1 MTRIHQNL
9 ANWWLIGLFACLFG
23 AVLCTCSKSLEKP
36 NILWITCE
44 DISPYLGCYGFEQ
57 ALTPNL
63 DRLAESGVSYTHAYA
78 NAPVCAV
85 ARSTLL
91 TGICASTTGTHQM
104 RTRTR
109 LPAEIPAYPL
119 ILRESGYYCTNNSK
133 TDYNSNYEYE
143 KHSLWDET
151 GGKAHWKNRPEGAP
165 FFAVFNIGV
174 SHESQLSE
182 EAINGYLER
191 GQIPERPRIDPG
203 DIELPP
209 YHPDL
214 PEIRTDWARFHDLI
228 TLMDQMVGERL
239 QELEEAGLAE
249 HTIVVFNSDHGGQLA
264 RSKRFIYNVGTQIPL
279 IIYLPDKWKH
289 LAEQKAGETE
299 GRLVSFID
307 FPKTL
312 LSITGC
318 ETPESMQGR
327 IFMGPETEPN
337 PDYVHFFRDRQ
348 ASRYDFSRAV
358 TDGHYYFIR
367 NFMPH
372 RPRGRDTRYGYQVQ
386 ANWRAWE
393 EYYDAG
399 KCNEIQ
405 SRFYQP
411 KPVLQLFHTDA
422 DPWYVNNLAADP
434 GQQDR
439 VRELSAE
446 LDRWMIETSDLGLV
460 PEAMFT
466 DLAGEGKKYA
476 TIYEFGQSTDYH
488 IERILEVAR
497 SSSLGDVNRLSEYL
511 AFSSD
516 EDPVVRYWGA
526 YAIFLT
532 RSQDG
537 TVQDALRGMIHTDE
551 FPANRLMAA
560 QALGLCGD
568 KQMAFQSIMKEVTET
583 TRGYVFLLGIN
594 AFQYSKTDHL
604 LTKMDWEGF
613 KAREWNIQEGEHDF
627 GVDYAGRIINDALE
641 LWPERRR
648 VY

>member
-1 MTRIHQNL
+1 MLQNL
-9 ANWWLIGLFACLFG
+9 ISRLAFGLLALLAITGPWACE
-23 AVLCTCSKSLEKP
+23 KSPQRP

-44 DISPYLGCYGFEQ
+44 DISPYLGCYGFAQ
-57 ALTPNL
+57 AVTPNL
-63 DRLAESGVSYTHAYA
+63 DRLADRGIRYTHAYA

-91 TGICASTTGTHQM
+91 TGLYAVTTGTHQM

-151 GGKAHWKNRPEGAP
+151 GNEAHWKNRPEGAP
-165 FFAVFNIGV
+165 FFAVFNIVV
-174 SHESQLSE
+174 SHEGQLSE
-182 EAINGYLER
+182 GAIEGYLER
-191 GQIPERPRIDPG
+191 GQIPEKPRIDPG
-203 DIELPP
+203 DILLPP

-239 QELEEAGLAE
+239 GELEEAGLAE
-249 HTIVVFNSDHGGQLA
+249 QTIVVFNSDHGGQLA
-264 RSKRFIYNVGTQIPL
+264 RSKRFIYNVGTQVPL
-279 IIYLPDKWKH
+279 ILYLPEKWAH
-289 LAEQKAGETE
+289 LADKQAGGAED
-299 GRLVSFID
+299 RLVSFID
-307 FPKTL
+307 LPKTF
-312 LSITGC
+312 LSITGA
-318 ETPESMQGR
+318 EIPESMQGR
-327 IFMGPETEPN
+327 IFLGPDAEQAPE
-337 PDYVHFFRDRQ
+337 YVHFFRDRQ

-372 RPRGRDTRYGYQVQ
+372 RPRGRDTRYGYWVQ

-393 EYYDAG
+393 AHYEAG

-405 SRFYQP
+405 SRFYRP
-411 KPVLQLFHTDA
+411 KPVVQLFLTDE
-422 DPWYVNNLAADP
+422 DPWHVNNLAGDP
-434 GQQDR
+434 GQAER
-439 VRELSAE
+439 IRKLSAE
-446 LDRWMIETSDLGLV
+446 LDRWMVETRDLGLV
-460 PEAMFT
+460 PEAMFA

-476 TIYEFGQSTDYH
+476 TIYEFGQSVDYH
-488 IERILEVAR
+488 IERILDVAR
-497 SSSLGDVNRLSEYL
+497 SCAYGDVGRLSDYL
-511 AFSSD
+511 AFTGD

-526 YAIFLT
+526 YALFLT
-532 RSQDG
+532 GSREEKVS
-537 TVQDALRGMIHTDE
+537 DALKFMAREDE
-551 FPANRLMAA
+551 MPANRLMAA

-568 KQMAFQSIMKEVTET
+568 PQTAFQTIKKEVTET

-594 AFQYSKTDHL
+594 AFQYSKTDHF
-604 LTKMDWEGF
+604 LTREDWEGF
-613 KAREWNIQEGEHDF
+613 KAREWDVPEGEHDF
-627 GVDYAGRIINDALE
+627 GVDYAGRIIDDALE
-641 LWPERRR
+641 LWPERRK